1 MILRYEPLAKHH
13 IPTILEIERE
23 ANPAP
28 WSDKSFLN
36 ELTNPQS
43 VFLVAIGD
51 GKIVGYGGY
60 WRCIDEAHV
69 TTVAIKTDLR
79 RQGLGRKLMVELLLR
94 AKDEGMTCSTLEV
107 RAGNAAALAMYER
120 LGYVTAARRKGY
132 YPDNKEDAMVMWLYG
147 LADWAPP
154 RPGGEGSAG

>member
-28 WSDKSFLN
+28 WSEKSFQN
-36 ELTNPQS
+36 ELVNPQS

-60 WRCIDEAHV
+60 WKCIDEVHV

-79 RQGLGRKLMVELLLR
+79 RQGLGRKIMVELLLR

-107 RAGNAAALAMYER
+107 RAGNEAAVKLYED
-120 LGYVTAARRKGY
+120 LNYTVCARRKGY
-132 YPDNKEDAMVMWLYG
+132 YPDNKEDALVMWLHG
-147 LADWAPP
+147 LESWTPP
-154 RPGGEGSAG
+154 RPSGEGAGG